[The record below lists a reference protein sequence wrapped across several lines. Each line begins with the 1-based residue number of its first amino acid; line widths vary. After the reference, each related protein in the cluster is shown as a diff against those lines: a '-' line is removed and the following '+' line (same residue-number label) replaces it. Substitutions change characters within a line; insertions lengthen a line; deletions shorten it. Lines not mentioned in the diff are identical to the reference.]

1 MGNVGWT
8 IWLVRTVVAWAV
20 GTMLAS
26 VVAFK
31 VADYVVSA
39 NTSSANEAMRGLQ
52 SSIDNLTSSVR
63 DDTAVRAKMQEQ
75 MGELMRRSDN
85 QEGQIAAVR
94 EGLTRVQNA
103 VQDSGINIRIG
114 SDKDGRTID
123 WKKFF
128 EDNQIEPGDDI
139 FLKLPW

>member
-139 FLKLPW
+139 FLKLRW